1 MNTFQKGL
9 LVIGFMLVITL
20 STNIYLLLTNR
31 DIVQYSYLPNDIMRV
46 DYKNMDVYF
55 EQGGDP
61 LEFSSLTGLQKYVEE
76 TTAYASSIHG
86 YKENLDWLVSQGYI
100 YTTMH
105 YNEDEQYTEMIYDGP
120 NWTVDAT
127 KDTSYVITTFN
138 HVEPLYDPSTTE
150 VWYESYTVD

>member
-1 MNTFQKGL
+1 MNIKPNIIVGIL
-9 LVIGFMLVITL
+9 LLIVGTV
-20 STNIYLLLTNR
+20 NIYLLSNKNN
-31 DIVQYSYLPNDIMRV
+31 IVQYSYLPNDIMRV

-61 LEFSSLTGLQKYVEE
+61 LEFNNIVTLTEYVEE

-138 HVEPLYDPSTTE
+138 HVEPLYDSRTKD